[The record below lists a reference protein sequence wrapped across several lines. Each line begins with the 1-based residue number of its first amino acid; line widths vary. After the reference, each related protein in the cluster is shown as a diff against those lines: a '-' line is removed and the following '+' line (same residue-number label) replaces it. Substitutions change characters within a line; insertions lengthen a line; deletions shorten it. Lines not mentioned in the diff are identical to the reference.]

1 MSPHVIS
8 TRFPNLF
15 RTLARLALAFL
26 LSASVQAATDVQQS
40 SIRGGGLSAF
50 GASVVIDD
58 CQSATWE
65 LTLDETASHEVGTPQ
80 GPPQPPLLILGLAV
94 TLSDTCAGT
103 STTLLGGN
111 FLTGLPLQG
120 VQVVLEGE
128 TPVTLGAVS
137 SSSFKYTRSGLY
149 VRVKS

>member
-50 GASVVIDD
+50 GASVAIDD
-58 CQSATWE
+58 CQSATWCVCSFATGSSAPACKRAHSLNLLNE
-65 LTLDETASHEVGTPQ
+65 KPPSCFAS
-80 GPPQPPLLILGLAV
+80 LLL
-94 TLSDTCAGT
+94 
-103 STTLLGGN
+103 
-111 FLTGLPLQG
+111 
-120 VQVVLEGE
+120 
-128 TPVTLGAVS
+128 
-137 SSSFKYTRSGLY
+137 R
-149 VRVKS
+149 